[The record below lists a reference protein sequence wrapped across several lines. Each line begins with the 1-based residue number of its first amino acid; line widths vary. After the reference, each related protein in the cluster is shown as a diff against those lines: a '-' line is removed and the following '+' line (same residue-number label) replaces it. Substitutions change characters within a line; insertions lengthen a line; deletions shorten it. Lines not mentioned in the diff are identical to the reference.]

1 MTWGGHVNSNL
12 ANPNSADPICAE
24 LVRVRTPRREAAPTI
39 WRAYNVGSGNLENLS
54 GSVVTGLR
62 GRNFPA
68 GAPHPICFWQAPAG
82 AKSSKAPAGA
92 R

>member
-1 MTWGGHVNSNL
+1 MTWGGH
-12 ANPNSADPICAE
+12 ANPNSANPNCAE
-24 LVRVRTPRREAAPTI
+24 VARASTPRFPYLACVI
-39 WRAYNVGSGNLENLS
+39 VGSGNLENLS
-54 GSVVTGLR
+54 GSVATGLR

-82 AKSSKAPAGA
+82 A